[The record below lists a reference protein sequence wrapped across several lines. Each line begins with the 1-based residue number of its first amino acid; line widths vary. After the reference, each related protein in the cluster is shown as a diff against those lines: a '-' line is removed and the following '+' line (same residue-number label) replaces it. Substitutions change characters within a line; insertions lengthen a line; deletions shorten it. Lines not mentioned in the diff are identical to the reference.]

1 MVSSLCLSLMVTV
14 LMFVQYSEAQRVF
27 NVGDGT
33 GWTTPQ
39 DSSTYQSWVSD
50 KTFAVGDILHF
61 DFQTSHNVVEVP
73 EESYTS
79 CTSANSIRTYT
90 TGPVNVTLDTAGQ
103 HYYICSIGQ
112 HCTRGQRLAVNVS
125 SSGLP
130 PSTAVSPGANTTP
143 PPPPSSPAAT
153 FSPASVA
160 FFLFLSSFIVVLFGH
175 HA

>member
-39 DSSTYQSWVSD
+39 DSSTYQSW
-50 KTFAVGDILHF
+50 TA
-61 DFQTSHNVVEVP
+61 QHNVVEVP
-73 EESYTS
+73 EQSYTS

-125 SSGLP
+125 GSGLP
-130 PSTAVSPGANTTP
+130 PSAAVSPGANTTP

>member
-1 MVSSLCLSLMVTV
+1 
-14 LMFVQYSEAQRVF
+14 MFVQYSEAQRVF

-50 KTFAVGDILHF
+50 NTFAVGDILHF
-61 DFQTSHNVVEVP
+61 DFQTAQHNVVEVP
-73 EESYTS
+73 EQSYTS
-79 CTSANSIRTYT
+79 CTSANPIRTYT
-90 TGPVNVTLDTAGQ
+90 TGPVNVTLNTAGQ

-125 SSGLP
+125 GSGLP
-130 PSTAVSPGANTTP
+130 PSAAVSPGANTTP